1 MELETYWLTECRMY
15 GWPQSRD
22 LLVDLGC
29 AIRTLRRLSR
39 RLDVL
44 RWCLIDVHLS
54 AFCIDARAVLERRY

>member
-1 MELETYWLTECRMY
+1 MY